1 MPLRTPIAGAIDG
14 GTHERPEQ
22 VPSRLAG
29 PDAAAS
35 TGLVDLLGRLGAPL
49 GSGPLR
55 YVRDRLKLYG
65 IDTTHFV
72 DDALP
77 ERQKRSY
84 TRELLEEAAAHAHSI
99 REMLEYMNV
108 PPEDGP
114 YGYIRKRL
122 DRLGIDTSHFT
133 NGRRYGSPLAPRHEL
148 TSAVAKSKS
157 LAGVLKL
164 LGQTNN
170 GAARARLKRSLAEYG
185 LSTAHF
191 TGQGHTRG
199 SSSLTA
205 RPHPRSFSAGSP
217 APHVPEPRSCA
228 VHSLRS
234 DARACVPRVASGTP
248 GRASVSCWRS
258 ITSAVTIWTI
268 AARTCATCVRHV
280 TVRPQPSQSGEGPPS
295 TVVKRGPV
303 PQQARGRRLRTGVSW
318 VQIPP
323 GPQAR

>member
-1 MPLRTPIAGAIDG
+1 MSDQNKYPRDLLART
-14 GTHERPEQ
+14 
-22 VPSRLAG
+22 
-29 PDAAAS
+29 AAAS
-35 TGLVDLLGRLGAPL
+35 TSLVDLLGRLGAPL

-114 YGYIRKRL
+114 YGYIRQKL

-157 LAGVLKL
+157 LAGVLRL

-199 SSSLTA
+199 SSS
-205 RPHPRSFSAGSP
+205 PHRKAASEILQRRESGAT
-217 APHVPEPRSCA
+217 RTRTTL
-228 VHSLRS
+228 LR
-234 DARACVPRVASGTP
+234 RALVEIGRPRVCSACGIGDTWQDKRLVLEIDHISGDHLDNRRENLRYLCP
-248 GRASVSCWRS
+248 SCHSQTATFSKRRRPTQYS
-258 ITSAVTIWTI
+258 SETR
-268 AARTCATCVRHV
+268 ARTPA
-280 TVRPQPSQSGEGPPS
+280 G
-295 TVVKRGPV
+295 
-303 PQQARGRRLRTGVSW
+303 
-318 VQIPP
+318 
-323 GPQAR
+323 

>member
-1 MPLRTPIAGAIDG
+1 MSDQNKYPRDLLART
-14 GTHERPEQ
+14 
-22 VPSRLAG
+22 
-29 PDAAAS
+29 AAAS

-99 REMLEYMNV
+99 REMLEYMNI

-199 SSSLTA
+199 SSS
-205 RPHPRSFSAGSP
+205 PHRKAASEILQRRESGAT
-217 APHVPEPRSCA
+217 RTRTTL
-228 VHSLRS
+228 LR
-234 DARACVPRVASGTP
+234 RALVEIGRPRVCSACGIGDTWQGKRLVLEIDHISGDHLDNRRENLRYLCP
-248 GRASVSCWRS
+248 SCHSQTATFSKRRRPTQYS
-258 ITSAVTIWTI
+258 SETR
-268 AARTCATCVRHV
+268 ARTPA
-280 TVRPQPSQSGEGPPS
+280 G
-295 TVVKRGPV
+295 
-303 PQQARGRRLRTGVSW
+303 
-318 VQIPP
+318 
-323 GPQAR
+323 